1 MDHHAEKCRN
11 WLASQ
16 NNKAA
21 NKAGAS
27 RDDLLKQAQDSYAK
41 ASKSGGSNYAS
52 ATSYL
57 ASATDAAK
65 DTTFDTWSD
74 SELKSYLDSY
84 GIPAYQGSSTNEM
97 KAMARRNA
105 NYFRYGSESAPQGIF
120 GRLQGS
126 AQWVLDQL
134 KIGAASG
141 REQAAYNAEKG
152 ADAVKE
158 GATQATNRAGEA
170 AQRASDAVKEEL

>member
-1 MDHHAEKCRN
+1 MS
-11 WLASQ
+11 SQ

-41 ASKSGGSNYAS
+41 ASKSGGKNYAS
-52 ATSYL
+52 VTSYL

-65 DTTFDTWSD
+65 DNTFDTWSD
-74 SELKSYLDSY
+74 SELKSYLDTY
-84 GIPAYQGSSTNEM
+84 GIPTYQGTSTNEM
-97 KAMARRNA
+97 KALARRNA
-105 NYFRYGSESAPQGIF
+105 NYFRYGSSTAPTGIF
-120 GRLQGS
+120 GRLQAS

-134 KIGAASG
+134 KIGAATG
-141 REQAAYNAEKG
+141 REQAGYNAEKG

-170 AQRASDAVKEEL
+170 AQKASDAVKEEL